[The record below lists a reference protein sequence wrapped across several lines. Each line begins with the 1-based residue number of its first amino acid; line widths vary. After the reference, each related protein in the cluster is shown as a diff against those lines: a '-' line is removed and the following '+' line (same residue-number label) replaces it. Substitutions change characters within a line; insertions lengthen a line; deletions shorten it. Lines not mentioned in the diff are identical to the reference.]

1 MPITSKITKV
11 FEDIC
16 GSMVETIYIKLIINI
31 VRDLQY
37 IAILYTRFLNR
48 GRKLVINIS
57 TSKIGL

>member
-37 IAILYTRFLNR
+37 ISNFIYALFKSRAKASY
-48 GRKLVINIS
+48 
-57 TSKIGL
+57 